1 MMLIMIMMFL
11 LLMMIMM
18 MMILFLSKG
27 TIFVCFSEN
36 YSVITSLYFIV
47 YTSTVCII
55 YDVCIIYG
63 VVYHELWMVYNVW
76 KLIQCIILMLY
87 YYYYYG
93 CLHSLSLLCS
103 ILCSFVVAS
112 VLIIWYFVHI
122 VYTLCLFLQYLCLIL
137 NGRQ

>member
-1 MMLIMIMMFL
+1 MLIMIMMLL
-11 LLMMIMM
+11 LLMMIIIMM

-87 YYYYYG
+87 YYVG
-93 CLHSLSLLCS
+93 LHSLSLFCS
-103 ILCSFVVAS
+103 ILCSFVFAS
-112 VLIIWYFVHI
+112 VIIIWYFVHI
-122 VYTLCLFLQYLCLIL
+122 VYTYFLFLQYLCLIL